1 MERLITVLNKI
12 ILQIQV
18 NNHSNQYKQN
28 VHPKEFVCLMII
40 HSSSLNSFVT
50 PVIPFLFRYVE
61 SMKKLKYWNFIMAF
75 SVTYLVTQELEKL
88 TVLMLTIKKNI
99 ESIKVEKNLL
109 K

>member
-1 MERLITVLNKI
+1 M
-12 ILQIQV
+12 
-18 NNHSNQYKQN
+18 
-28 VHPKEFVCLMII
+28 HPKEFDCLMII

-50 PVIPFLFRYVE
+50 PVKNNFIPFLFRYVE

>member
-1 MERLITVLNKI
+1 
-12 ILQIQV
+12 
-18 NNHSNQYKQN
+18 
-28 VHPKEFVCLMII
+28 
-40 HSSSLNSFVT
+40 
-50 PVIPFLFRYVE
+50 
-61 SMKKLKYWNFIMAF
+61 MAF